1 MTWPCL
7 EKLKEYKY
15 LTTTIEHGVLRAGRS
30 VLPKPVPFGAKE
42 VNGDFL
48 LQVEQ
53 ERCNLRVSN
62 YHSIRSI
69 YFLVKDGVVER
80 LGFYTLEAL
89 LAMSLIFMGKGIA
102 FIYLML

>member
-1 MTWPCL
+1 
-7 EKLKEYKY
+7 
-15 LTTTIEHGVLRAGRS
+15 
-30 VLPKPVPFGAKE
+30 VPFGAKE

-53 ERCNLRVSN
+53 ERCNLRASN
-62 YHSIRSI
+62 YDSIRSI

-80 LGFYTLEAL
+80 LGFYTLGAL
-89 LAMSLIFMGKGIA
+89 LAMSLIFMGKGIT